1 MSREVV
7 SHRPSWSPD
16 CRKIAYE
23 RADEIYVM
31 EADGSGQ
38 GRLCEGSSPAW
49 SPDGE
54 RIAFVKEGA
63 LYIVYADGSD
73 QRMLVSQS
81 SDCSGPD
88 WSPDGARIVFGTFPF
103 HDGSFKNFV
112 NIMYAVGSNLVVLC
126 RGRQPAWSPDGG
138 RIAFAGFRD
147 GLYDIYIVDPEG
159 LLMPTALTGNRDRRA
174 EFREPDW
181 SPDGTMIVYR
191 RDDHFRVIDADGSS
205 DEMLAGF
212 PYSDMRQ
219 PAWSPDGARIA
230 FMARGEIHVMDA
242 DGSNQVRLTDESGT
256 DSPNTGIEL
265 VYGNGGE
272 GSVFLER
279 GYAEDIRNFQKALC
293 KAATWG
299 EIRDMAG
306 EDRYQE
312 TVERWREGEID
323 RLMDEEG
330 VEEDEVEL
338 SLHKPEDKFDAD
350 SIWGYADGDWP
361 EFAPR
366 MMDTW
371 VDAGIIREYGWNIQT
386 TISGEYPVIN
396 PDEEETVVSLLEKQG
411 YVCTPDED
419 LVWDAVWG
427 G

>member
-1 MSREVV
+1 MSREVL

-23 RADEIYVM
+23 RADEVYVM

-38 GRLCEGSSPAW
+38 GRLCEGSFPAW

-63 LYIVYADGSD
+63 LYVVYADGSD
-73 QRMLVSQS
+73 QRMLAPES
-81 SDCSGPD
+81 SDCSNPD
-88 WSPDGARIVFGTFPF
+88 WSPDGARIVFGTFTS
-103 HDGSFKNFV
+103 HEGSLKNFV
-112 NIMYAVGSNLVVLC
+112 NIVDADGFNPVVLC

-147 GLYDIYIVDPEG
+147 GLYDIYTMDPEG
-159 LLMPTALTGNRDRRA
+159 SRAPTTLTGNQNQRA
-174 EFREPDW
+174 DFREPNW
-181 SPDGTMIVYR
+181 SPDGTTIVYR
-191 RDDHFRVIDADGSS
+191 KDDHFRVIGADGSN

-219 PAWSPDGARIA
+219 PAWSPDGARMA
-230 FMARGEIHVMDA
+230 FTAGGDIHVMAA
-242 DGSNQVRLTDESGT
+242 DGSNQVRLTDEGGAG
-256 DSPNTGIEL
+256 SPNTGVEL

-279 GYAEDIRNFQKALC
+279 GYAEDIRDFRNALY

-299 EIRDMAG
+299 ELRDMAG

-312 TVERWREGEID
+312 TLEAWKAHELD
-323 RLMDEEG
+323 RLMDEEDL
-330 VEEDEVEL
+330 EEDEVEV
-338 SLHKPEDKFDAD
+338 SLPKPEDEFDAD
-350 SIWGYADGDWP
+350 SIWGYSDGDWP

-366 MMDTW
+366 MMDEW

-386 TISGEYPVIN
+386 TISGEYPVID
-396 PDEEETVVSLLEKQG
+396 PGEEETVVSLLEEQG
-411 YVCTPDED
+411 YVCTPDSD
-419 LVWDAVWG
+419 LVWNAVWG